1 MLEERCLNRADKM
14 GYDIR
19 AWLDREGTPQLEIID
34 IDSGSVRVAWDGR
47 GDRSRAIKDLFHDL
61 MLLSVRD
68 ELTRMD
74 RALPRR

>member
-1 MLEERCLNRADKM
+1 M

-34 IDSGSVRVAWDGR
+34 IDSGSVRVAWDCR
-47 GDRSRAIKDLFHDL
+47 GDRSRAIKDLVHEL

-68 ELTRMD
+68 DLTRMQ
-74 RALPRR
+74 AASPRR